1 MTTHNAA
8 ASFEAALRLCATRED
23 VRILRRMRPISELV
37 NSGPPIG
44 STRRIAIVDTEA
56 TSVDVQTAEV
66 IEIAAAVVLVDDAG
80 EMRAVEET
88 RRGLRDPGIPI
99 PAEVQRL
106 TGISDDDVAGRGL
119 NVPRW
124 EALLGGSDLIVAHN
138 SAYDAPIVERLLP
151 GIKGHAWACSMRE
164 IDWAAHGFDGAKLG
178 HLLMQIGYFTTGHR
192 ADADVISL
200 AHLLTHRPDGV
211 RPLMAELIAR
221 AAQPSLRF
229 EATGAPFDKRHLLK
243 ARGYR
248 WDAREKVWWREIAEA
263 AHEAEAL
270 WLARDAEL
278 RATPRVNQLSWNTR
292 YR

>member
-1 MTTHNAA
+1 MTIHNDA
-8 ASFEAALRLCATRED
+8 ASFEAALRLCASRED
-23 VRILRRMRPISELV
+23 VRILRRVRPISELA
-37 NSGPPIG
+37 NDGPPIG
-44 STRRIAIVDTEA
+44 PTRRIAIVDTET

-66 IEIAAAVVLVDDAG
+66 IEIAAAVVLVDEAG
-80 EMRAVEET
+80 EIRAIDKAL
-88 RRGLRDPGIPI
+88 RGLRDPGIPI

-106 TGISDDDVAGRGL
+106 TGISDDDVVGRGL

-151 GIKGHAWACSMRE
+151 GIKAHAWACSMRE
-164 IDWAAHGFDGAKLG
+164 IDWAAHGFDGAHLG
-178 HLLMQIGYFTTGHR
+178 HLLMQMGYFTTGHR

-200 AHLLTHRPDGV
+200 AHLLTHRPDGMH
-211 RPLMAELIAR
+211 PLIAELLAR
-221 AAQPSLRF
+221 AAQPSLRI
-229 EATGAPFDKRHLLK
+229 EATGAPFDKRHVLK

>member
-8 ASFEAALRLCATRED
+8 ASFEAALRLCASRED
-23 VRILRRMRPISELV
+23 VRILRRVRPISALV
-37 NSGPPIG
+37 NDGPPIG
-44 STRRIAIVDTEA
+44 RTRRIAIVDTET

-248 WDAREKVWWREIAEA
+248 WDAREKVWWRELAEA
-263 AHEAEAL
+263 EHETEAL

-278 RATPRVNQLSWNTR
+278 RATPRVTQLSWNTR

>member
-8 ASFEAALRLCATRED
+8 ASFEAALRLCASRED

-66 IEIAAAVVLVDDAG
+66 IEIAAAIVLVDDTG
-80 EMRAVEET
+80 EIRVVEET

-278 RATPRVNQLSWNTR
+278 RATPRVTQLSWHTR

>member
-1 MTTHNAA
+1 MTIQNDA

-23 VRILRRMRPISELV
+23 VRILRRVRPIFELV
-37 NSGPPIG
+37 NDGPPIG
-44 STRRIAIVDTEA
+44 PTRRIAIVDTET

-80 EMRAVEET
+80 EIRAVEET

-106 TGISDDDVAGRGL
+106 TGISDDDVAGRAL

-178 HLLMQIGYFTTGHR
+178 HLLMQMGYFTTGHR

-211 RPLMAELIAR
+211 RPLMAELVAR

-248 WDAREKVWWREIAEA
+248 WDAREKVWWCEIAEA

>member
-178 HLLMQIGYFTTGHR
+178 HLLMQMGYFTTGHR

-278 RATPRVNQLSWNTR
+278 RATPRVTQLSWHTR

>member
-1 MTTHNAA
+1 MTIQNDA

-23 VRILRRMRPISELV
+23 VRILRRVRPISELV
-37 NSGPPIG
+37 SDGPPIG
-44 STRRIAIVDTEA
+44 PTRRIAIVDTET

-66 IEIAAAVVLVDDAG
+66 IEIAAAIVLVDDTG
-80 EMRAVEET
+80 GIRVVEET

-99 PAEVQRL
+99 PAEVRRL

-178 HLLMQIGYFTTGHR
+178 HLLMQMGYFTTGHR

-211 RPLMAELIAR
+211 RSLMAELIAR
-221 AAQPSLRF
+221 AAQPSLRI

-278 RATPRVNQLSWNTR
+278 RATPRVNQLSWHTR

>member
-1 MTTHNAA
+1 MN
-8 ASFEAALRLCATRED
+8 D
-23 VRILRRMRPISELV
+23 
-37 NSGPPIG
+37 GPPIG

-80 EMRAVEET
+80 EIRAVEET

-138 SAYDAPIVERLLP
+138 AAYDAPIVERLLP

-178 HLLMQIGYFTTGHR
+178 HLLMQIGHFTTGHR

-263 AHEAEAL
+263 AHETEAM

-278 RATPRVNQLSWNTR
+278 RATPRVTRLSWHTR

>member
-1 MTTHNAA
+1 MTIQNDT
-8 ASFEAALRLCATRED
+8 ASFEAALRLCATRDD
-23 VRILRRMRPISELV
+23 VRILRRVRPISALT
-37 NSGPPIG
+37 NDRPPIG
-44 STRRIAIVDTEA
+44 PTRRIAVVDTET

-80 EMRAVEET
+80 EIRAVEET

-99 PAEVQRL
+99 PGEVQRL

-211 RPLMAELIAR
+211 RPLIAELIAR

-263 AHEAEAL
+263 AHETEAM

-278 RATPRVNQLSWNTR
+278 RATPRVTRLSWHTR

>member
-1 MTTHNAA
+1 M
-8 ASFEAALRLCATRED
+8 
-23 VRILRRMRPISELV
+23 
-37 NSGPPIG
+37 
-44 STRRIAIVDTEA
+44 
-56 TSVDVQTAEV
+56 DVQTAEV
-66 IEIAAAVVLVDDAG
+66 IEIAAAVVLVDEAG
-80 EMRAVEET
+80 EIRAIDKAL
-88 RRGLRDPGIPI
+88 RGLRDPGIPI

-138 SAYDAPIVERLLP
+138 AAYDAPIVERLLP

-164 IDWAAHGFDGAKLG
+164 IDWAAHAFDGAKLG
-178 HLLMQIGYFTTGHR
+178 HLLMQMGYFTTGHR

-200 AHLLTHRPDGV
+200 ANLLTHRPNGV
-211 RPLMAELIAR
+211 HPLIAELLAR
-221 AAQPSLRF
+221 AAQPSLRI

-248 WDAREKVWWREIAEA
+248 WDAREKVWWREVAEA

-270 WLARDAEL
+270 WLSRDAEL
-278 RATPRVNQLSWNTR
+278 RSTPRVRELSWHTR

>member
-1 MTTHNAA
+1 MTIQNDA
-8 ASFEAALRLCATRED
+8 ASFEAALRLCASRED
-23 VRILRRMRPISELV
+23 VRILRRVRPISELV
-37 NSGPPIG
+37 TEGPPIG
-44 STRRIAIVDTEA
+44 PTRRIAIVDTET

-66 IEIAAAVVLVDDAG
+66 IEIAAAVVLVDEAG
-80 EMRAVEET
+80 EIRAIDKAL
-88 RRGLRDPGIPI
+88 RGLRDPGIPI

-106 TGISDDDVAGRGL
+106 TGISNDDVAGRAL

-138 SAYDAPIVERLLP
+138 AAYDAPIVERLLP

-164 IDWAAHGFDGAKLG
+164 IDWAAHAFDGAQLG
-178 HLLMQIGYFTTGHR
+178 HLLMQMGYFTTGHR
-192 ADADVISL
+192 AVADVISL
-200 AHLLTHRPDGV
+200 ANLLTHRPNGV
-211 RPLMAELIAR
+211 HPLIAELLAR
-221 AAQPSLRF
+221 AAQPSLRI

-248 WDAREKVWWREIAEA
+248 WDAREKVWWREVAEA

-270 WLARDAEL
+270 WLSRDAEL
-278 RATPRVNQLSWNTR
+278 RSTPRVRELSWHTR

>member
-1 MTTHNAA
+1 MTIHNDA
-8 ASFEAALRLCATRED
+8 ASFEAALRLCASRED
-23 VRILRRMRPISELV
+23 VRILRCVRPISELV
-37 NSGPPIG
+37 SDGPPIG
-44 STRRIAIVDTEA
+44 RTRRIAIVDTET

-66 IEIAAAVVLVDDAG
+66 IEIAAAVVLVDDGG
-80 EMRAVEET
+80 EIRAVEET

-106 TGISDDDVAGRGL
+106 TGISDDDVAGRAL

-124 EALLGGSDLIVAHN
+124 EALLGGSDLIIAHN

-151 GIKGHAWACSMRE
+151 GIKAHAWACSMRE
-164 IDWAAHGFDGAKLG
+164 IDWAAHAFDGAKLG
-178 HLLMQIGYFTTGHR
+178 HLLMQMGYFTTGHR

-200 AHLLTHRPDGV
+200 ANLLTHRPNGV
-211 RPLMAELIAR
+211 HPLIAELLAR
-221 AAQPSLRF
+221 AAQPSLRI

-248 WDAREKVWWREIAEA
+248 WDAREKVWWREVAEA

-270 WLARDAEL
+270 WLSRDAEL
-278 RATPRVNQLSWNTR
+278 RSTPRVRELSWHTR

>member
-8 ASFEAALRLCATRED
+8 ASFEAALRLCASRED
-23 VRILRRMRPISELV
+23 VRILRRVRPIHELV
-37 NSGPPIG
+37 NDGPPIG
-44 STRRIAIVDTEA
+44 STRRIAIVDTAA

-66 IEIAAAVVLVDDAG
+66 IEIAAAVVLVDHAG
-80 EMRAVEET
+80 EIRAVEET

-106 TGISDDDVAGRGL
+106 TGISDDDVAGRAL

-211 RPLMAELIAR
+211 RPLMAELLAR
-221 AAQPSLRF
+221 AAQPSLRI

-248 WDAREKVWWREIAEA
+248 WDAREKVWWREVAEA

-270 WLARDAEL
+270 WLSRDAEL
-278 RATPRVNQLSWNTR
+278 RSTPRVRQLSRHTR

>member
-1 MTTHNAA
+1 MTIQNDA

-23 VRILRRMRPISELV
+23 VRILRRVRPISELV
-37 NSGPPIG
+37 SDGPPIG
-44 STRRIAIVDTEA
+44 PTRRIAIVDTET

-66 IEIAAAVVLVDDAG
+66 IEIAAAIVLVDDTG
-80 EMRAVEET
+80 EIRVVEET

-99 PAEVQRL
+99 PAEVRRL

-178 HLLMQIGYFTTGHR
+178 HLLMQMGYFTTGHR

-211 RPLMAELIAR
+211 RSLMAELIAR
-221 AAQPSLRF
+221 AAQPSLRI

-248 WDAREKVWWREIAEA
+248 WDAREKVWWREVAEA

-270 WLARDAEL
+270 WLSRDAEL
-278 RATPRVNQLSWNTR
+278 RATPRVTQLSWHTR

>member
-1 MTTHNAA
+1 MTIQNDA

-23 VRILRRMRPISELV
+23 VRILRRVRPISELV
-37 NSGPPIG
+37 NDGPPIG
-44 STRRIAIVDTEA
+44 PTRRIAIVDTET

-80 EMRAVEET
+80 EIRAVEET

-99 PAEVQRL
+99 PVEVQRL

-164 IDWAAHGFDGAKLG
+164 IEWSAHGFDGAKLG

-211 RPLMAELIAR
+211 RSLMAGLVTL
-221 AAQPSLRF
+221 AAQPSLRI

-248 WDAREKVWWREIAEA
+248 WDAREKVWWREIAES

>member
-1 MTTHNAA
+1 MTIQNDA
-8 ASFEAALRLCATRED
+8 ASFEAALRLCATRAD
-23 VRILRRMRPISELV
+23 VRILRRVRPISELV
-37 NSGPPIG
+37 TEGPPIG
-44 STRRIAIVDTEA
+44 PTRRIAIVDTET

-66 IEIAAAVVLVDDAG
+66 IEIAAAVVLIDDAG
-80 EMRAVEET
+80 EIRAVEET

-106 TGISDDDVAGRGL
+106 TGISDDDVAGRAL

-278 RATPRVNQLSWNTR
+278 RATPRVNQLSWHTR

>member
-1 MTTHNAA
+1 MTIQNDAA
-8 ASFEAALRLCATRED
+8 LFEAALRLCASRED
-23 VRILRRMRPISELV
+23 VRILRRVRPISELV
-37 NSGPPIG
+37 NDGPQIG
-44 STRRIAIVDTEA
+44 PTRRIAIVDTET

-66 IEIAAAVVLVDDAG
+66 IEIAAAVVLVDEAG
-80 EMRAVEET
+80 EIRAVEKAL
-88 RRGLRDPGIPI
+88 RGLRDPGIPI

-106 TGISDDDVAGRGL
+106 TGISDDDVAGRAL

-124 EALLGGSDLIVAHN
+124 EALLGGSGLIVAHN
-138 SAYDAPIVERLLP
+138 AAYDAPIVERLLP

-178 HLLMQIGYFTTGHR
+178 HLLMQMGYFTTGHR

-200 AHLLTHRPDGV
+200 AHLLTHRPDGMH
-211 RPLMAELIAR
+211 PLIAELLAR
-221 AAQPSLRF
+221 AAQPSLRI
-229 EATGAPFDKRHLLK
+229 EATGAPFDKRHVLK

-263 AHEAEAL
+263 AHETEAL
-270 WLARDAEL
+270 WLSRDAEL
-278 RATPRVNQLSWNTR
+278 RATPRVTPLSWHTR

>member
-1 MTTHNAA
+1 MTIHNDA
-8 ASFEAALRLCATRED
+8 ASFEAALHLCASRED
-23 VRILRRMRPISELV
+23 VRILRRVRPISELV
-37 NSGPPIG
+37 TEGPSIG
-44 STRRIAIVDTEA
+44 PTRRIAIVDTET

-66 IEIAAAVVLVDDAG
+66 IEIAAAVVLVDETG
-80 EMRAVEET
+80 EIRAIET
-88 RRGLRDPGIPI
+88 ALRGLRDPGIPI
-99 PAEVQRL
+99 PVEVQRL
-106 TGISDDDVAGRGL
+106 TGISNDDVAGRAL

-124 EALLGGSDLIVAHN
+124 EALLGDSDLIVAHN
-138 SAYDAPIVERLLP
+138 AAYDAPIVERLLP

-164 IDWAAHGFDGAKLG
+164 IDWAAHAFDGAKLG
-178 HLLMQIGYFTTGHR
+178 HLLMQMGYFTTGHR

-211 RPLMAELIAR
+211 HPLIAELLAR
-221 AAQPSLRF
+221 AAQPSLRI
-229 EATGAPFDKRHLLK
+229 EATGAPFDKRHVLK

-270 WLARDAEL
+270 WLSRDAEL
-278 RATPRVNQLSWNTR
+278 RLTPRVRQLSWHTR

>member
-1 MTTHNAA
+1 M
-8 ASFEAALRLCATRED
+8 
-23 VRILRRMRPISELV
+23 
-37 NSGPPIG
+37 
-44 STRRIAIVDTEA
+44 
-56 TSVDVQTAEV
+56 
-66 IEIAAAVVLVDDAG
+66 LVDDAG

-211 RPLMAELIAR
+211 HPLMAELLAR

-278 RATPRVNQLSWNTR
+278 RATPRVTQLSWHTR

>member
-8 ASFEAALRLCATRED
+8 ASFEAALRLCASRED

-106 TGISDDDVAGRGL
+106 TGISNDDVAGRAL

-211 RPLMAELIAR
+211 RSLMAELLAR
-221 AAQPSLRF
+221 AAQPSLRI

-248 WDAREKVWWREIAEA
+248 WDAREKVWWRELAEA
-263 AHEAEAL
+263 EHETEAL

-278 RATPRVNQLSWNTR
+278 RATPRVTQLSWHTR

>member
-1 MTTHNAA
+1 MTIQNDA
-8 ASFEAALRLCATRED
+8 ASFEAALRLCASRED
-23 VRILRRMRPISELV
+23 VRILRRVRPIYALV
-37 NSGPPIG
+37 SDGPPIG
-44 STRRIAIVDTEA
+44 RTRRIAIVDTET

-66 IEIAAAVVLVDDAG
+66 IEIAAAVVLVDETG
-80 EMRAVEET
+80 EIRAIDT
-88 RRGLRDPGIPI
+88 ALRGLRDPGIPI

-106 TGISDDDVAGRGL
+106 TGISDDDVAGRAL
-119 NVPRW
+119 NVSRW

-151 GIKGHAWACSMRE
+151 GIKGHAWACSMRQ

-178 HLLMQIGYFTTGHR
+178 HLLMQMGYFTIGHR

-211 RPLMAELIAR
+211 HPLMAELLAR
-221 AAQPSLRF
+221 AAQPSWRI

-263 AHEAEAL
+263 AHETEAL

-278 RATPRVNQLSWNTR
+278 RATPRVTQLSWHTR

>member
-1 MTTHNAA
+1 MTIQNDA
-8 ASFEAALRLCATRED
+8 ASFEAALRLCASRED

-106 TGISDDDVAGRGL
+106 TGISNDDVAGRAL

>member
-1 MTTHNAA
+1 MTIQNDA
-8 ASFEAALRLCATRED
+8 ASFEAALRLCASRED
-23 VRILRRMRPISELV
+23 VRILRRVRPISELV
-37 NSGPPIG
+37 NDGPQIG
-44 STRRIAIVDTEA
+44 PTRRIAIVDTET

-66 IEIAAAVVLVDDAG
+66 IEIAAAVVLVDEAG
-80 EMRAVEET
+80 EIRAIDKAL
-88 RRGLRDPGIPI
+88 RGLRDPGIPI

-106 TGISDDDVAGRGL
+106 TGISNDDVAGRAL

-138 SAYDAPIVERLLP
+138 AAYDAPIVERLLP

-164 IDWAAHGFDGAKLG
+164 IDWAAHAFDGAKLG
-178 HLLMQIGYFTTGHR
+178 HLLMQMGYFTTGHR

-200 AHLLTHRPDGV
+200 ANLLTHRPNGV
-211 RPLMAELIAR
+211 HPLIAELLAR
-221 AAQPSLRF
+221 AAQPSLRI

-248 WDAREKVWWREIAEA
+248 WDAREKVWWREVAKA

-270 WLARDAEL
+270 WLSRDAEL
-278 RATPRVNQLSWNTR
+278 RSTPRVRELSWHTR

>member
-99 PAEVQRL
+99 PAEVRRL

-211 RPLMAELIAR
+211 RPLMAELVAR
-221 AAQPSLRF
+221 AAQPSLRI

-263 AHEAEAL
+263 AHETEAM

-278 RATPRVNQLSWNTR
+278 RATPRVTRLSWHTR

>member
-1 MTTHNAA
+1 MTIHNDA

-23 VRILRRMRPISELV
+23 VRILRRVRPISALA
-37 NSGPPIG
+37 NDGPPIG
-44 STRRIAIVDTEA
+44 PTRRIAIVDTET

-80 EMRAVEET
+80 EIRAVEET

-106 TGISDDDVAGRGL
+106 TGISDHDVAGRAL

-178 HLLMQIGYFTTGHR
+178 HLLMQVGYFSTGHR

-200 AHLLTHRPDGV
+200 AHLLTHRADRV
-211 RPLMAELIAR
+211 RPLMADLVAR
-221 AAQPSLRF
+221 AAQPSLRI

-248 WDAREKVWWREIAEA
+248 WDARAMVWWREIAES

>member
-1 MTTHNAA
+1 MTIQNDA
-8 ASFEAALRLCATRED
+8 ASFEAALRLCATRAD
-23 VRILRRMRPISELV
+23 VRILRRVRPISELV
-37 NSGPPIG
+37 TEGPPIG
-44 STRRIAIVDTEA
+44 PTRRIAIVDTET

-66 IEIAAAVVLVDDAG
+66 IEIAAAVVLIDDAG
-80 EMRAVEET
+80 EIRAVEET

-211 RPLMAELIAR
+211 RPLMAELVAR
-221 AAQPSLRF
+221 AAQPSLRI

-263 AHEAEAL
+263 AHETEAM

-278 RATPRVNQLSWNTR
+278 RATPRVTRLSWHTR

>member
-23 VRILRRMRPISELV
+23 VRILRRVRPISELV
-37 NSGPPIG
+37 SDGPPIG
-44 STRRIAIVDTEA
+44 PTRRIAIVDTET

-66 IEIAAAVVLVDDAG
+66 IEIAAAIVLVDDTG
-80 EMRAVEET
+80 EIRVVEET

-99 PAEVQRL
+99 PAEVRRL

-178 HLLMQIGYFTTGHR
+178 HLLMQMGYFTTGHR

-211 RPLMAELIAR
+211 RSLMAELIAR
-221 AAQPSLRF
+221 AAQPSLRI

-278 RATPRVNQLSWNTR
+278 RATPRVTQLSWHTR

>member
-1 MTTHNAA
+1 MTIQNDA
-8 ASFEAALRLCATRED
+8 ASFEAALRLCATRDD
-23 VRILRRMRPISELV
+23 VRILRRVRPISALA
-37 NSGPPIG
+37 NDGPPIG
-44 STRRIAIVDTEA
+44 PTRRIAIVDTET

-80 EMRAVEET
+80 EIRAVEET

-211 RPLMAELIAR
+211 RPLIAELIAR

-263 AHEAEAL
+263 AYEAEAL

>member
-99 PAEVQRL
+99 PAEVRRL

-221 AAQPSLRF
+221 AAQPSLRI

-263 AHEAEAL
+263 AHEAEGL

-278 RATPRVNQLSWNTR
+278 RSTPRVIQLSWNTR

>member
-1 MTTHNAA
+1 MTIHNDA
-8 ASFEAALRLCATRED
+8 ASFEAALRLCASRED
-23 VRILRRMRPISELV
+23 VRILRRVRPISELV
-37 NSGPPIG
+37 NEGPSIG
-44 STRRIAIVDTEA
+44 RTRRIAIVDTEA

-106 TGISDDDVAGRGL
+106 TGISNDDVAGRAL

-124 EALLGGSDLIVAHN
+124 EALLGGSALIVAHN

-211 RPLMAELIAR
+211 RSLMAELLAR
-221 AAQPSLRF
+221 AAQPSLRI

-248 WDAREKVWWREIAEA
+248 WDAREKVWWRELAEA
-263 AHEAEAL
+263 EHETEAL

-278 RATPRVNQLSWNTR
+278 RATPRVTQLSWHTR

>member
-178 HLLMQIGYFTTGHR
+178 HLLMQMGYFTTGHR

-221 AAQPSLRF
+221 AAQPSLRI

>member
-1 MTTHNAA
+1 MTIHNDA
-8 ASFEAALRLCATRED
+8 ASFEAALRLCASRED
-23 VRILRRMRPISELV
+23 VRILRRVRPISALA
-37 NSGPPIG
+37 NDGPPIG
-44 STRRIAIVDTEA
+44 PTRRIAIVDTET

-80 EMRAVEET
+80 EIRAVEET

-99 PAEVQRL
+99 PGEVQRL
-106 TGISDDDVAGRGL
+106 TGLSDDDVAGRGL

-200 AHLLTHRPDGV
+200 AHLLTHRPDGEH
-211 RPLMAELIAR
+211 PLMAELLAR

>member
-263 AHEAEAL
+263 AHETEIL

-278 RATPRVNQLSWNTR
+278 RATPRVIQFSWHTR

>member
-1 MTTHNAA
+1 MTIQNDA
-8 ASFEAALRLCATRED
+8 ASFEAALRLCASRED
-23 VRILRRMRPISELV
+23 VRILRRVRPISELV
-37 NSGPPIG
+37 NDGPQIG
-44 STRRIAIVDTEA
+44 PTRRIAIVDTET

-66 IEIAAAVVLVDDAG
+66 IEIAAAVVLVDEAG
-80 EMRAVEET
+80 EIRAIDKAL
-88 RRGLRDPGIPI
+88 RGLRDPGIPI

-106 TGISDDDVAGRGL
+106 TGISNDDVAGRAL

-138 SAYDAPIVERLLP
+138 AAYDAPIVERLLP

-164 IDWAAHGFDGAKLG
+164 IDWAAHAFDGAKLG
-178 HLLMQIGYFTTGHR
+178 HLLMQMGYFTTGHR

-200 AHLLTHRPDGV
+200 ANLLTHRPNGV
-211 RPLMAELIAR
+211 HPLIAELLAR
-221 AAQPSLRF
+221 AAQPSLRI
-229 EATGAPFDKRHLLK
+229 EATDAPFDKRHLLK

-248 WDAREKVWWREIAEA
+248 WDAREKVWWREVAEA

-270 WLARDAEL
+270 WLSRDAEL
-278 RATPRVNQLSWNTR
+278 RSTPRVRELSWHTR

>member
-1 MTTHNAA
+1 MTIQNDA

-23 VRILRRMRPISELV
+23 VRILRRVRPISELV
-37 NSGPPIG
+37 SDGPPIG
-44 STRRIAIVDTEA
+44 PTRRIAIVDTET

-66 IEIAAAVVLVDDAG
+66 IEIAAAIVLVDDTG
-80 EMRAVEET
+80 EIRVVEET

-99 PAEVQRL
+99 PAEVRRL

-178 HLLMQIGYFTTGHR
+178 HLLMQMGYFTTGHR

-211 RPLMAELIAR
+211 RSLMAELIAR
-221 AAQPSLRF
+221 AAQPSLRI

-278 RATPRVNQLSWNTR
+278 RATPRVNQLSWHTR

>member
-1 MTTHNAA
+1 MTMHNDA
-8 ASFEAALRLCATRED
+8 ASFEAALRLCASRED
-23 VRILRRMRPISELV
+23 VRILRRVRPISELV
-37 NSGPPIG
+37 SGGPPIG
-44 STRRIAIVDTEA
+44 RTRRVAIVDTET
-56 TSVDVQTAEV
+56 TSVDVQTGEV
-66 IEIAAAVVLVDDAG
+66 IEIAAAIVLVDDAG
-80 EMRAVEET
+80 EIRAVEET

-106 TGISDDDVAGRGL
+106 TGISDDEVAGRVL

-124 EALLGGSDLIVAHN
+124 EALLGGSDLIIAHN
-138 SAYDAPIVERLLP
+138 AAYDAPIVERLLP
-151 GIKGHAWACSMRE
+151 RIKGQAWACSMRE

-178 HLLMQIGYFTTGHR
+178 HLLMQMGYFINGHR

-211 RPLMAELIAR
+211 HPLMAELLAR
-221 AAQPSLRF
+221 AAQPSLRI

-270 WLARDAEL
+270 WLSRDAEL
-278 RATPRVNQLSWNTR
+278 RATSRVTQLSRHTR

>member
-1 MTTHNAA
+1 MTIQNDA

-23 VRILRRMRPISELV
+23 VRILRRVRPISELV
-37 NSGPPIG
+37 SDGPPIG
-44 STRRIAIVDTEA
+44 PTRRIAIVDTEA

-248 WDAREKVWWREIAEA
+248 WDAREKVWWRAIAEA
-263 AHEAEAL
+263 VHEAEAL

-278 RATPRVNQLSWNTR
+278 RATPRVTQLSWHTR